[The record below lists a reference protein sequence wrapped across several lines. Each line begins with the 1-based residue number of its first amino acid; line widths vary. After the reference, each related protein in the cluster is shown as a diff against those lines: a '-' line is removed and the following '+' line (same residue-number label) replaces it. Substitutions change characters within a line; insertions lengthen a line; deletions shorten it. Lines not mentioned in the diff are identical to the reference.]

1 MRHRSIWFALL
12 SMVLVRLTKA
22 VAKITKLLMGRIRG
36 ARKKHPEEH

>member
-22 VAKITKLLMGRIRG
+22 VAKYTKLLMGWIRG
-36 ARKKHPEEH
+36 AGKKHPEEP